1 MVIAEEFHNWWNF
14 PPCCGDLLWTQDPGL
29 SIGWTSDS
37 GILANSAFGKALKIV
52 CTKDFK
58 LEVKTVTAGHNI
70 TLTCP
75 RQSSVLYPETYY
87 WIRLVSGK
95 WPEFLRATFNSM
107 DDISKIRHIQTKQ
120 DRGEFLLEINEAWQ
134 NDTGLYYCIKVRQL
148 DFSFVKGT
156 LLKIEGKN
164 VNVVLQNPSF
174 GPHHAGNPEALQCSV
189 LSNSE
194 RSTCPADN
202 RVYWF
207 RAGSDDS
214 HPSLLYLQGNSLD
227 ECEKSLEAPSIQK
240 CFYNFSETV
249 DPGTYY
255 CAVAACGQILFGSG
269 AKLNGAGVQDS
280 FKIVLYSLCTALMI
294 SLIVTFWLIY
304 KIKSNKCGCCN
315 DPVSRVGENLQGG
328 EVGKCATLYISGKD
342 SQLALK

>member
-1 MVIAEEFHNWWNF
+1 PTLLSSLFFRFHIYLILILHVW
-14 PPCCGDLLWTQDPGL
+14 L
-29 SIGWTSDS
+29 S
-37 GILANSAFGKALKIV
+37 
-52 CTKDFK
+52 
-58 LEVKTVTAGHNI
+58 
-70 TLTCP
+70 LTGC
-75 RQSSVLYPETYY
+75 SVLYPETYY

-107 DDISKIRHIQTKQ
+107 DDISKIRHIQAKQ

-156 LLKIEGKN
+156 LLKIED

-269 AKLNGAGVQDS
+269 AKLNGMWRS
-280 FKIVLYSLCTALMI
+280 LLYNNYDKNRNEDI
-294 SLIVTFWLIY
+294 LIY
-304 KIKSNKCGCCN
+304 SAPTFKRNKDKKVERRN
-315 DPVSRVGENLQGG
+315 VKPMVEETVYTDVKTFQ
-328 EVGKCATLYISGKD
+328 
-342 SQLALK
+342 

>member
-1 MVIAEEFHNWWNF
+1 ISAS
-14 PPCCGDLLWTQDPGL
+14 GLLTFYQLLLQTSL
-29 SIGWTSDS
+29 S
-37 GILANSAFGKALKIV
+37 KALI

-107 DDISKIRHIQTKQ
+107 DDISKIRHIQAKQ

-156 LLKIEGKN
+156 LLKIED

-269 AKLNGAGVQDS
+269 AKLNGMWRS
-280 FKIVLYSLCTALMI
+280 LLYNNYDKNRNEDI
-294 SLIVTFWLIY
+294 LIY
-304 KIKSNKCGCCN
+304 SAPTFKRNKDKKVERRN
-315 DPVSRVGENLQGG
+315 VKPMVEETVYTDVKTFQ
-328 EVGKCATLYISGKD
+328 
-342 SQLALK
+342 

>member
-1 MVIAEEFHNWWNF
+1 MWDLF
-14 PPCCGDLLWTQDPGL
+14 P
-29 SIGWTSDS
+29 
-37 GILANSAFGKALKIV
+37 V

-107 DDISKIRHIQTKQ
+107 DDISKIRHIQAKQ

-156 LLKIEGKN
+156 LLKIEGQN
-164 VNVVLQNPSF
+164 LDVNVVLQNPSF

-269 AKLNGAGVQDS
+269 AKLNGMWRSAGVQDS
-280 FKIVLYSLCTALMI
+280 FKIVL
-294 SLIVTFWLIY
+294 LIVTFWLIY

-315 DPVSRVGENLQGG
+315 GKESFIFLKFTIIIFRFEFFVNHFLVVLHTDPVSRDILIYSAPTFKRN
-328 EVGKCATLYISGKD
+328 KD
-342 SQLALK
+342 KKVERRNVKPMVEETVYTDVKTFQ